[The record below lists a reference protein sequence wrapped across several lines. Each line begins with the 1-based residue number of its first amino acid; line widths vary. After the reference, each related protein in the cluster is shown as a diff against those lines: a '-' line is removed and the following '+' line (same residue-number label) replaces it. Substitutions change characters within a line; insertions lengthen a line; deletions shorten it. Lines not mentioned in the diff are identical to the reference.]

1 MKLTKET
8 LKRIIKEELEAT
20 LGEMKT
26 KPRIPNIL
34 LENVMT
40 WEKFISTLNA
50 IILVKKGEQGAKLGV
65 AIGKLGLLGAT
76 DVVELLAK
84 EPNKVLDLLA
94 KALGIS
100 EGLINVLF
108 KGGSFADVVRAS
120 ASLPD
125 ERRTKAGYLSMLD
138 FDDEYLK
145 IIDNKL
151 ENAILTKLLDV
162 IKAKKTAQENIQNF
176 NVNEV
181 IEDFIRDQFRRDL
194 KGAPRKSAATVKAQS
209 SASVTGTRGKQKL
222 GNLNPLR
229 GQNAADIE

>member
-1 MKLTKET
+1 MKLIMENWKS
-8 LKRIIKEELEAT
+8 
-20 LGEMKT
+20 
-26 KPRIPNIL
+26 NIL

-40 WEKFISTLNA
+40 WDKLISTVKA
-50 IILVKKGEQGAKLGV
+50 IILVKKGEQGAKLAA

-76 DVVELLAK
+76 DVLELLNK
-84 EPNKVLDLLA
+84 EPDKLLDLLA

-108 KGGSFADVVRAS
+108 KGGSFVDVVRRS

-125 ERRTKAGYLSMLD
+125 ERRTKAGYLSILD

-151 ENAILTKLLDV
+151 ENSILNKLLDV
-162 IKAKKTAQENIQNF
+162 IEAKSQDSNEDIRAF

-181 IEDFIRDQFRRDL
+181 IEDFIKDEFRRDL

-209 SASVTGTRGKQKL
+209 AASVTGTRGKQKL

-229 GQNAADIE
+229 GADIE